1 MSKKMK
7 MFVALALCLTM
18 ALSLPL
24 SVSAATTSLNWWW
37 LIDTGGH
44 LDWTNEGTKYLS
56 QWKSAVNMWNAHKP
70 GVIREDTGGTIN
82 DLNISDVNEV
92 NNTNATTYWYTAF
105 IEGSIKFNIYNMD
118 KLTTAKQ
125 TAVAA
130 HECGH
135 ALGLAHNTSADIMY
149 EYTPLVNS
157 LSANDKASYD
167 LSYPRSYNFT
177 TNPSSVREGSGVYST
192 PAGTYDGLPVYYSCS
207 SYCIDVNS
215 LSATTNH
222 ADYVFVGT
230 IAEYADESYKNHEEM
245 TDLNGNKVM
254 WGEPY
259 TNYQVHVLQSI
270 KGALSGDVTIQKFGG
285 LDQSGEF
292 YIIPEG
298 DIILEEG
305 NTYIFF
311 AYEQNDGSLI
321 VRGKNSTLAY
331 TQLMEQNVLSAYGEE
346 SPLVIQQASNQ
357 TESQR
362 IVVGEYADNNKQQVI
377 EQLLEDNPGAM
388 IFTSLDEYNAFIDA
402 LQNPEIIEETINNT
416 RSTRTTK
423 HIRVNIGITCFV
435 NLYYDYLRT
444 TTGTVTTVYQD
455 SVYTSLTGFS
465 PGVTYEEQLVNV
477 RRASSTHIETD
488 WAYTLHYYLLIDGLI
503 ELGAEDVRYA
513 FDHNTVT
520 DTTEFTQVY

>member
-1 MSKKMK
+1 MNKKIK

-149 EYTPLVNS
+149 EYTPLVNT
-157 LSANDKASYD
+157 LSVNDKASYD

-177 TNPSSVREGSGVYST
+177 TNPSSVGTGASIYST
-192 PAGTYDGLPVYYSCS
+192 PAGSHEGLPVYYSCS
-207 SYCIDVNS
+207 SYFIDVNS

-230 IAEYADESYKNHEEM
+230 ISEYLDESYKNYEHM
-245 TDLNGNKVM
+245 TDLNGNTVM

-259 TNYQVHVLQSI
+259 TNYQVSVLQNI
-270 KGALSGDVTIQKFGG
+270 KGNLSGNIFIQKFGG
-285 LDQSGEF
+285 LDQSGDF

-311 AYEQNDGSLI
+311 AYEQDDGSLI

-331 TQLMEQNVLSAYGEE
+331 TQQIEQNVLSAYNEDVT
-346 SPLVIQQASNQ
+346 SLQSSNL
-357 TESQR
+357 TETQHR
-362 IVVGEYADNNKQQVI
+362 IVGEYNDENKQQVI
-377 EQLLEDNPGAM
+377 EELLANNPGALV
-388 IFTSLDEYNAFIDA
+388 FTSIDEYNAFIDA
-402 LQNPEIIEETINNT
+402 LHNPEMVEESVINS

-444 TTGTVTTVYQD
+444 TSGTVTTVYQD
-455 SVYTSLTGFS
+455 SVYTSLTGYS
-465 PGVTYEEQLVNV
+465 PGITYEEQLVNV
-477 RRASSTHIETD
+477 RRTSSTHIQTD

-513 FDHNTVT
+513 LDHNTST